1 MKISCTQENLN
12 QGLLA
17 VSHIASKNTNLP
29 ILSNLLFKIENRAL
43 TLEATN
49 LEIGITA
56 NIRSKVEEDGEFSVD
71 ARLLANY
78 IALLPKERIDFELNE
93 DNLKIECQKQK
104 TKIKTQSAGEFP
116 LIPKIA
122 KENPCIVDIK
132 AFRQA
137 IYEVVFSASNSES
150 RPELSGVF
158 MEFTPNELTMAA
170 TDSYRLA
177 EKKIALVENKS
188 IDKKIIIP
196 VKTLQEVSRI
206 ISIFREDSALENSEN
221 MEIYLTE
228 NQIMFSY
235 NGIDLISRL
244 VEGQYPDYTQ
254 IIPTGFK
261 TKARINVSE
270 LVKSIKTSS
279 LFTRNGIFDIK
290 LDLNVGAKEIVIT
303 SSSSQS
309 GENISSVSA
318 EITGENE
325 NIILNYRYLL
335 DNLQVINSDFVDIE
349 VGDNN
354 SPCVIR
360 SEKDD
365 KYVYIIMPIRQ

>member
-17 VSHIASKNTNLP
+17 VSHVATKNANLP
-29 ILSNLLFKIENRAL
+29 ILSNLLFKIENRIL

-56 NIRSKVEEDGEFSVD
+56 NIRGKAEEDGEFSVD

-78 IALLPKERIDFELNE
+78 IALLPKERIDLELNGE
-93 DNLKIECQKQK
+93 ELKIECQKQK
-104 TKIKTQSAGEFP
+104 TKIKTQSSSDFP
-116 LIPKIA
+116 LIPKIS

-132 AFRQA
+132 SFKQMVT
-137 IYEVVFSASNSES
+137 EVVFAASNSES

-158 MEFTPNELTMAA
+158 MGFNSNELIMAA

-177 EKKIALVENKS
+177 EKKIHLIENKV
-188 IDKKIIIP
+188 IEKKVIVP

-206 ISIFREDSALENSEN
+206 LSIFREDTSLENIES

-235 NGIDLISRL
+235 NGIDVISRL

-261 TKARINVSE
+261 TRARMNVAE
-270 LVKSIKTSS
+270 LTKSIKTSS

-290 LDLNVGAKEIVIT
+290 LSLDVNNKEVVIT

-309 GENISSVSA
+309 GENISSISA

-325 NIILNYRYLL
+325 SVILNYRYLL
-335 DNLQVINSDFVDIE
+335 DNLQIINSDFVDIE
-349 VGDNN
+349 INDGN
-354 SPCVIR
+354 SPCVIK
-360 SEKDD
+360 SEKND
-365 KYVYIIMPIRQ
+365 KYTYIIMPIRQ

>member
-17 VSHIASKNTNLP
+17 VSHIANKNTNLP
-29 ILSNLLFKIENRAL
+29 ILSNLLFKIENKTL

-78 IALLPKERIDFELNE
+78 IALLPKERIDFELDG

-104 TKIKTQSAGEFP
+104 TKIKTQSASEFP
-116 LIPKIA
+116 LIPKIV

-132 AFRQA
+132 AFKQA
-137 IYEVVFSASNSES
+137 ISEVVFSASNSES

-158 MEFTPNELTMAA
+158 VSFTNNELVMAA

-177 EKKIALVENKS
+177 EKKISLIENKY
-188 IDKKIIIP
+188 DKKIIIP
-196 VKTLQEVSRI
+196 VKTLQEISRI
-206 ISIFREDSALENSEN
+206 LSIFREDTNLESAEN
-221 MEIYLTE
+221 MEIYLTD

-235 NGIDLISRL
+235 NGIDLVSRL

-254 IIPTGFK
+254 IIPTNHK
-261 TKARINVSE
+261 TKAKINVAE
-270 LVKSIKTSS
+270 LIKNIKTSS

-290 LDLNVGAKEIVIT
+290 LDLNVNSKEVVIT

-309 GENISSVSA
+309 GENISVVGA

-325 NIILNYRYLL
+325 SIILNYRYLL
-335 DNLQVINSDFVDIE
+335 DNLQIISSDFVDIE
-349 VGDNN
+349 IGDVN
-354 SPCVIR
+354 SPCVIK
-360 SEKDD
+360 SENDD
-365 KYVYIIMPIRQ
+365 KYIYIIMPIRQ

>member
-17 VSHIASKNTNLP
+17 VSHIANKNTNLP
-29 ILSNLLFKIENRAL
+29 ILSNLLFKIENKAL

-78 IALLPKERIDFELNE
+78 IALLPKERIDFELE
-93 DNLKIECQKQK
+93 GDNLKIECQKQK
-104 TKIKTQSAGEFP
+104 TKIKTQSASEFP

-122 KENPCIVDIK
+122 KESPCIVDIK
-132 AFRQA
+132 AFKQA
-137 IYEVVFSASNSES
+137 ISEVVFSASNSES

-158 MEFTPNELTMAA
+158 VGFANSELIMAA

-177 EKKIALVENKS
+177 EKKISLIENKY
-188 IDKKIIIP
+188 DKKIIVP
-196 VKTLQEVSRI
+196 VKTLQEISRI
-206 ISIFREDSALENSEN
+206 LSIFREDTNLESAEN
-221 MEIYLTE
+221 MEIYLTD

-235 NGIDLISRL
+235 NGIDLVSRL

-254 IIPTGFK
+254 IIPTNHK

-270 LVKSIKTSS
+270 LIKNIKTSS

-290 LDLNVGAKEIVIT
+290 LDLNVSNKEVVIT

-309 GENISSVSA
+309 GENVSVVSA

-325 NIILNYRYLL
+325 SIILNYRYLL
-335 DNLQVINSDFVDIE
+335 DNLQIISSDFVDIE
-349 VGDNN
+349 IGDVN
-354 SPCVIR
+354 SPCVIK
-360 SEKDD
+360 SENDD
-365 KYVYIIMPIRQ
+365 KYIYIIMPIRQ

>member
-1 MKISCTQENLN
+1 M
-12 QGLLA
+12 
-17 VSHIASKNTNLP
+17 
-29 ILSNLLFKIENRAL
+29 
-43 TLEATN
+43 
-49 LEIGITA
+49 
-56 NIRSKVEEDGEFSVD
+56 
-71 ARLLANY
+71 
-78 IALLPKERIDFELNE
+78 
-93 DNLKIECQKQK
+93 
-104 TKIKTQSAGEFP
+104 
-116 LIPKIA
+116 
-122 KENPCIVDIK
+122 
-132 AFRQA
+132 
-137 IYEVVFSASNSES
+137 VFSASNSES

>member
-17 VSHIASKNTNLP
+17 VSHIANKNTNLP
-29 ILSNLLFKIENRAL
+29 ILSNLLFKIENKTL

-78 IALLPKERIDFELNE
+78 IALLPKERIDFELDG

-104 TKIKTQSAGEFP
+104 TKIKTQSASEFP
-116 LIPKIA
+116 LIPKIV

-132 AFRQA
+132 AFKQA
-137 IYEVVFSASNSES
+137 ISEVVFSASNSES

-158 MEFTPNELTMAA
+158 VSFTNNELVMAA

-177 EKKIALVENKS
+177 EKKISLIENKY
-188 IDKKIIIP
+188 DKKIIIP
-196 VKTLQEVSRI
+196 VKTLQEISRI
-206 ISIFREDSALENSEN
+206 LSIFREDTNLESAEN
-221 MEIYLTE
+221 MEIYLTD

-235 NGIDLISRL
+235 NGIDLVSRL

-254 IIPTGFK
+254 IIPTNHK
-261 TKARINVSE
+261 TKAKINVAE
-270 LVKSIKTSS
+270 LIKNIKTSS

-290 LDLNVGAKEIVIT
+290 LDLNVNSKEVVIT

-309 GENISSVSA
+309 GENISVVGA

-325 NIILNYRYLL
+325 SIILNYRYLL
-335 DNLQVINSDFVDIE
+335 DNLQIISSDFVDIE
-349 VGDNN
+349 IGDVN
-354 SPCVIR
+354 SPCVIK
-360 SEKDD
+360 SENDD

>member
-1 MKISCTQENLN
+1 M
-12 QGLLA
+12 A